1 MTGAMEMVAAAKAG
15 IENLT
20 PAEVAEELDSGDV
33 LLVDLR
39 EPEETDRGVIP
50 GAVRSPRG
58 MLEFNADPATP
69 FYLDGFDRGRRVI
82 LYCAAGSRSALG
94 ACTLQQLGY
103 RDVGHLEGGFAAWV
117 NEGRPVA
124 PPSGAAPAA
133 AEDTMQRL
141 AREELAVAIEGDG
154 VELRLHDAGGMT
166 VCFVRLPAGANLA
179 PALRG
184 LPGDLCP
191 CPHWGYM
198 LKGRV
203 RMHTADGPR
212 DYSAGDAFYWGP
224 GHAPEALEDS
234 EYVDVSPTVEFHR
247 VIDHIK
253 GGGAN

>member
-1 MTGAMEMVAAAKAG
+1 MSGAMEMVAAAKAG
-15 IENLT
+15 IENLS
-20 PAEVAEELDSGDV
+20 PAELARELEGGDV

-39 EPEETDRGVIP
+39 EPDETEKGVIP

-58 MLEFNADPATP
+58 MLEFHADPATP
-69 FYLDGFDRGRRVI
+69 FYLDGFDRDRRVI

-103 RDVGHLEGGFAAWV
+103 RDVGHLEGGFTAWV
-117 NEGRPVA
+117 NEHRPVVA
-124 PPSGAAPAA
+124 PGVAAPQADA
-133 AEDTMQRL
+133 DTMQRL
-141 AREELAVAIEGDG
+141 PRHELPVAIEGDG
-154 VELRLHDAGGMT
+154 VELRMRDAAGLT

-184 LPGDLCP
+184 LPDDLCP

-203 RMHTADGPR
+203 RMHTVDGPH
-212 DYSAGDAFYWGP
+212 DYPAGEAFYWGP

-234 EYVDVSPTVEFHR
+234 EYVDFSPSAEFQP

-253 GGGAN
+253 GPAAE